1 MKRSVEINTFIGLF
15 SYDLIS
21 TILNLMKYKK
31 ITKIQISNYIQINER
46 NTRNYFL
53 RKTKLNK
60 HFLLCI
66 CCILQLP
73 QQISLELFKF
83 SGFELTLLDNGPDYF
98 QFIKE
103 IENYTIEQNIERI
116 IQKNL

>member
-1 MKRSVEINTFIGLF
+1 MPVFFNA
-15 SYDLIS
+15 
-21 TILNLMKYKK
+21 
-31 ITKIQISNYIQINER
+31 
-46 NTRNYFL
+46 
-53 RKTKLNK
+53 
-60 HFLLCI
+60 CI
-66 CCILQLP
+66 LP

-116 IQKNL
+116 IQKNYKNLSLSRHVKDG

>member
-1 MKRSVEINTFIGLF
+1 MAWFTFA
-15 SYDLIS
+15 LI
-21 TILNLMKYKK
+21 
-31 ITKIQISNYIQINER
+31 
-46 NTRNYFL
+46 
-53 RKTKLNK
+53 
-60 HFLLCI
+60 
-66 CCILQLP
+66 
-73 QQISLELFKF
+73 ELFKF